1 MDYQRLLVYKSN
13 CSIIYR
19 KSIYNWILN
28 LQIFDYDEIFK
39 LKLLNKC
46 FVEKSFF
53 FLKSLSSVSSFYF
66 FNDTNIK
73 RFIKL

>member
-46 FVEKSFF
+46 FVENNIF
-53 FLKSLSSVSSFYF
+53 FLNLLVPSQVFIF